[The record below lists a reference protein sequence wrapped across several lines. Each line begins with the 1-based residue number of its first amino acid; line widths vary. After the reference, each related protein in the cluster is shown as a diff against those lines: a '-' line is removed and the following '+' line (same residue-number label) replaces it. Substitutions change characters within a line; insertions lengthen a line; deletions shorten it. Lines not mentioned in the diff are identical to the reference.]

1 MAVSH
6 SMNINDKTKE
16 RRIQMRKHLIVTITL
31 VLALGLM
38 QSVSF
43 AEKRAGYDH
52 GRSHKKST
60 EVKLFKKVKMIYLYQ
75 DELNISDKQ
84 LDQIKGL
91 KIALKKDLIMKGAD
105 LDIIKVDIRSL
116 LYEDVIDV
124 GAVNK
129 LIDQKYEIKK
139 AKMKKVVESYAQ
151 LKKIL
156 TKEQMEKLKK
166 IVSEQKKMRM
176 IKGSQRSWKN

>member
-6 SMNINDKTKE
+6 SMKINDKTKE
-16 RRIQMRKHLIVTITL
+16 RRIQMRKYLIVTVTL

-52 GRSHKKST
+52 GRYHKKS
-60 EVKLFKKVKMIYLYQ
+60 VKEKFFKKAKMIYLYQ
-75 DELNISDKQ
+75 DELNVTDEQ
-84 LDQIKGL
+84 LDQIKEL
-91 KIALKKDLIMKGAD
+91 KIALKKDLIRKGAD
-105 LDIIKVDIRSL
+105 LNIIKVDIRSL
-116 LYEDVIDV
+116 LHEDEVNIS
-124 GAVNK
+124 AVNK

-139 AKMKKVVESYAQ
+139 AKMKKVVQSYAQ

-156 TKEQMEKLKK
+156 TKEQIEKLKE
-166 IVSEQKKMRM
+166 IAHDLKKLHMT
-176 IKGSQRSWKN
+176 KGSRRSWKN